1 MASDLRRSA
10 ATAGAAQSAQKR
22 LRADFV
28 RSRANQPHGKVPLS
42 MTKFEIRL
50 HAWFGHAALPFGSG
64 HLCTCGRWFR

>member
-1 MASDLRRSA
+1 MRSA
-10 ATAGAAQSAQKR
+10 HPHPRVHPES
-22 LRADFV
+22 LFHLFHLFH
-28 RSRANQPHGKVPLS
+28 QPHGKVPLS